1 MRPGFTP
8 ILLVTVDG
16 QPVASPFF
24 SRLVELKLR
33 DEEGDA
39 VDSLN
44 LKFDDADNAVALP
57 RKGARIGVR
66 LGYKETGVVDKGL
79 FQVET
84 TPIEGDVETGE
95 FISVTANAVDLRK
108 DAKGEGRKA
117 YENKNLGTII
127 RAEAAKMKVPAVIAP
142 ELADIQIDYELR
154 YGQSHIDFV
163 SRLVGEYGGLAKFA
177 GGKLIIQKRGGGQ
190 SGSGQALAP
199 IIIRKSDCKS
209 WRINPEGRLQYGD
222 IQAHWIDKVSGK
234 RKTEK
239 LKTGL
244 QGPSFSLRE
253 DFSDQVRARK
263 AAEAEK
269 GRLNRS
275 TSNGSFETYGRPEA
289 QAGAPVLAVG
299 FRDGA
304 AGEWTASAIEHTFT
318 PGPTG
323 GYAATVEV
331 KSTEDGKSGY
341 SKD

>member
-1 MRPGFTP
+1 MPAGFTP

-16 QPVASPFF
+16 QPVATPFY

-39 VDSLN
+39 VDSLT

-57 RKGARIGVR
+57 RKGARIAVS
-66 LGYKETGVVDKGL
+66 LGYKETGLVDKGM

-84 TPIEGDVETGE
+84 TPIEGDVDSGE

-108 DAKGEGRKA
+108 DAKGEGSKA
-117 YENKNLGTII
+117 YENKSLGAIV
-127 RAEAAKMKVPAVIAP
+127 RAEAAKMKVSAVIAP
-142 ELADIQIDYELR
+142 ELDGVQIDYELR
-154 YGQSHIDFV
+154 NGQSHIDFV

-177 GGKLIIQKRGGGQ
+177 GGKLIIQKRGGAQ

-209 WRINPEGRLQYGD
+209 WRITPEGRMQYGE
-222 IQAHWIDKVSGK
+222 IQAHWLDKVSGK

-244 QGPSFSLRE
+244 QGPSFTLRE
-253 DFSDQVRARK
+253 DFSDQSRAK
-263 AAEAEK
+263 KGAEAEK

-275 TSNGSFETYGRPEA
+275 TGNGSFEMFGRPEA
-289 QAGAPVLAVG
+289 QAGAPVQTIG
-299 FRDGA
+299 FRDGIS
-304 AGEWTASAIEHTFT
+304 GDWIASAVEHAFT
-318 PGPTG
+318 PGG
-323 GYAATVEV
+323 GYITTVDV
-331 KSTEDGKSGY
+331 KSKDDGKSGPA
-341 SKD
+341 KD